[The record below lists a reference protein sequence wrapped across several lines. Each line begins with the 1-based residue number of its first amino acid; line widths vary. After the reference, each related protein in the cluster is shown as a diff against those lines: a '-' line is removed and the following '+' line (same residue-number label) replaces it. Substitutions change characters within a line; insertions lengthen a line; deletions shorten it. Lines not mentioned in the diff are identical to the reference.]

1 MILYPVNLNLAG
13 RQCIVV
19 GGGKVAA
26 RKVGD
31 LLECGAGVRVIS
43 PELDEGFQGLA
54 GFAHEPRCYREG
66 DLEGAFL
73 AIAATDDEAVN
84 TAVVA
89 EAESRGVI
97 LNVVDQPERCDFQV
111 PASVRRG
118 ELLITVSSGGRLPA
132 LSKRLRRQLE
142 AGFPEEWGRV
152 LELLGEAR
160 IRVVVGIEDE
170 QRKRQCLAE
179 LAGLDL
185 VEALRQGGEEAVM
198 REIDTCI
205 SRY

>member
-1 MILYPVNLNLAG
+1 MNLYPVNLKLAG

-26 RKVGD
+26 RKVVD
-31 LLECGAGVRVIS
+31 LLECGAAVRVIS
-43 PELDEGFQGLA
+43 PELGEGFQGLA
-54 GFAHEPRCYREG
+54 GFVHEPRGYHEG

-84 TAVVA
+84 AAVVA
-89 EAESRGVI
+89 EAASRGVI
-97 LNVVDQPERCDFQV
+97 LNVVDQPGRCDFQV

-132 LSKRLRRQLE
+132 LSKRLRQQLE
-142 AGFPEEWGRV
+142 DEFPAEWGRV
-152 LELLGEAR
+152 LELLGDAR
-160 IRVVVGIEDE
+160 ARVIAGVGDE
-170 QRKRQCLAE
+170 QRKRRCLTE

-185 VEALRQGGEEAVM
+185 VGSLRQGGEDAVT
-198 REIDTCI
+198 REIDNCI